1 MKKRILAAAL
11 CLALLSGC
19 GARPPLDLP
28 DAESDRAVIAYVP
41 LDDRPDNVGR
51 VEYLAESLGYVLNMP
66 EEWMF
71 KTLLDGQMEDYY
83 AENGLETQSW
93 TGQSGYPG
101 LLYDWVLEQE
111 ASGCD
116 RYLLSVDQLL
126 YGGLV
131 ASRLAETTTER
142 DGEPWPLTDLLE
154 SLLSALAE
162 DPNNEVWLLDSVMR
176 LAPTVGYAGGTLE
189 YYNAMRTIG
198 AAPRKTLTGDE
209 LTLENI
215 RATYDTDA
223 DGHDLLR
230 FEDSAMY
237 DAALRYTEH
246 RINKL
251 TLSGELLETVSR
263 IGGDR
268 FHVLIGID
276 DSSSED
282 CIQKNEIAYLQAR
295 LRAGDVILSGVDD
308 LAFKAV
314 TKLYLSEIGWNGA
327 QVNVQYFGGTEDRP
341 ACDYDYK
348 PLTEIVA
355 EHLDYFG
362 LTVEDTPA
370 FADLYVLVLTQ
381 PEDAAQKQQYIQEL
395 TATLNERLKADLPVI
410 LIDAGNG
417 QYGTAFHDALTK
429 KAELGKLLS
438 YAGFLDMAIVTGTAL
453 SHGVARYAFL
463 QHGEQTDATE
473 QAFLRTLADSILKDF
488 CYKNIVRNDIL
499 DLDAFRAWRPEFK
512 DAEFILEEGRYVC
525 GWAIEKM
532 SKSMFNVVNPDYIV
546 DNYGADT
553 LRMYEMFLG
562 PLEQSKPWDTNG
574 IDGVHKFLRR
584 FWALFYNRE
593 GQLILTDEKATDK
606 ELKTLHKTIKKVRED
621 IENFSFNTS
630 VAAFMICLN
639 ELGGCSKREILEP
652 LTVLLAP
659 FAPHIAEELWHTL
672 GHTTSVC
679 DAQYPVCEE
688 KYLVESSFEYP
699 VSVNGKL
706 RFKKEYALT
715 LSPADIQADI
725 VRTDEAQKWLEGK
738 APKKII
744 VVPGKIINI
753 VI

>member
-11 CLALLSGC
+11 CLTLLSGC

-101 LLYDWVLEQE
+101 LLYDWMLEQE

-362 LTVEDTPA
+362 LTAEDTPA

-395 TATLNERLKADLPVI
+395 TAVLNERLKADLPVI

-453 SHGVARYAFL
+453 SHGVARYAHL
-463 QHGEQTDATE
+463 IQGRTS
-473 QAFLRTLADSILKDF
+473 QAEEVAFCKTLADSILKDF
-488 CYKNIVRNDIL
+488 CYKNV
-499 DLDAFRAWRPEFK
+499 
-512 DAEFILEEGRYVC
+512 
-525 GWAIEKM
+525 
-532 SKSMFNVVNPDYIV
+532 
-546 DNYGADT
+546 
-553 LRMYEMFLG
+553 
-562 PLEQSKPWDTNG
+562 
-574 IDGVHKFLRR
+574 
-584 FWALFYNRE
+584 
-593 GQLILTDEKATDK
+593 
-606 ELKTLHKTIKKVRED
+606 VRED
-621 IENFSFNTS
+621 ILSYVRND
-630 VAAFMICLN
+630 
-639 ELGGCSKREILEP
+639 LGGDANNFCLPELDRPAIVARLTAGMDKATAPVLKNLERSSLFIGLKPHVDTVTAHWGKVCLSNYRFPWNRAFEIDMDISVDP
-652 LTVLLAP
+652 LT
-659 FAPHIAEELWHTL
+659 
-672 GHTTSVC
+672 
-679 DAQYPVCEE
+679 
-688 KYLVESSFEYP
+688 
-699 VSVNGKL
+699 
-706 RFKKEYALT
+706 R
-715 LSPADIQADI
+715 
-725 VRTDEAQKWLEGK
+725 
-738 APKKII
+738 
-744 VVPGKIINI
+744 
-753 VI
+753 

>member
-131 ASRLAETTTER
+131 ASRLAKTTTER
-142 DGEPWPLTDLLE
+142 DGVPWPLTDLLE

-223 DGHDLLR
+223 DGHDLLC
-230 FEDSAMY
+230 FEDNVMH

-327 QVNVQYFGGTEDRP
+327 QINVQYFGGTEDRP

-355 EHLDYFG
+355 EHLGYFC
-362 LTVEDTPA
+362 LTAEDTPA

-381 PEDAAQKQQYIQEL
+381 PEDPAQKPPYIQEL
-395 TATLNERLKADLPVI
+395 TAVLNERLKANLPVI
-410 LIDAGNG
+410 LIDASNG
-417 QYGTAFHDALTK
+417 QYGTVFHDALTK

-453 SHGVARYAFL
+453 SHGVARYAHL
-463 QHGEQTDATE
+463 VQGRTS
-473 QAFLRTLADSILKDF
+473 QAEEVAFCKTLADSILKDF
-488 CYKNIVRNDIL
+488 CYKNV
-499 DLDAFRAWRPEFK
+499 
-512 DAEFILEEGRYVC
+512 
-525 GWAIEKM
+525 
-532 SKSMFNVVNPDYIV
+532 
-546 DNYGADT
+546 
-553 LRMYEMFLG
+553 
-562 PLEQSKPWDTNG
+562 
-574 IDGVHKFLRR
+574 
-584 FWALFYNRE
+584 
-593 GQLILTDEKATDK
+593 
-606 ELKTLHKTIKKVRED
+606 VRED
-621 IENFSFNTS
+621 ILSYVRND
-630 VAAFMICLN
+630 
-639 ELGGCSKREILEP
+639 LGGDANNFCLPELDRPAIVARLTAGMDKATAPVLKNLERSSLLIGLKPHVDTVTAHWGKVCLSNYRFPWNRAFEIDMDISVDP
-652 LTVLLAP
+652 LT
-659 FAPHIAEELWHTL
+659 
-672 GHTTSVC
+672 
-679 DAQYPVCEE
+679 
-688 KYLVESSFEYP
+688 
-699 VSVNGKL
+699 
-706 RFKKEYALT
+706 R
-715 LSPADIQADI
+715 
-725 VRTDEAQKWLEGK
+725 
-738 APKKII
+738 
-744 VVPGKIINI
+744 
-753 VI
+753 

>member
-11 CLALLSGC
+11 CLTLLSGC

-101 LLYDWVLEQE
+101 LLYDWMLEQE

-215 RATYDTDA
+215 CATYDTDA
-223 DGHDLLR
+223 DGHDLLC
-230 FEDSAMY
+230 FEDNVMH

-295 LRAGDVILSGVDD
+295 LREGDAILSGVDD

-417 QYGTAFHDALTK
+417 QYGTAFHDELTK

-453 SHGVARYAFL
+453 SHGVARYAHL
-463 QHGEQTDATE
+463 IQGRTS
-473 QAFLRTLADSILKDF
+473 QAEEVAFCKTLADSILKDF
-488 CYKNIVRNDIL
+488 CYKNV
-499 DLDAFRAWRPEFK
+499 
-512 DAEFILEEGRYVC
+512 
-525 GWAIEKM
+525 
-532 SKSMFNVVNPDYIV
+532 
-546 DNYGADT
+546 
-553 LRMYEMFLG
+553 
-562 PLEQSKPWDTNG
+562 
-574 IDGVHKFLRR
+574 
-584 FWALFYNRE
+584 
-593 GQLILTDEKATDK
+593 
-606 ELKTLHKTIKKVRED
+606 VRED
-621 IENFSFNTS
+621 ILSYVRND
-630 VAAFMICLN
+630 
-639 ELGGCSKREILEP
+639 LGGDANNFCLPELDRPAIVDRLTTEMDKATAPVLKNLERSSLLIGLKPHVDTVTAHWGKIGLSNYHFPWNRAFEIDMDIFVDP
-652 LTVLLAP
+652 LT
-659 FAPHIAEELWHTL
+659 
-672 GHTTSVC
+672 
-679 DAQYPVCEE
+679 
-688 KYLVESSFEYP
+688 
-699 VSVNGKL
+699 
-706 RFKKEYALT
+706 R
-715 LSPADIQADI
+715 
-725 VRTDEAQKWLEGK
+725 
-738 APKKII
+738 
-744 VVPGKIINI
+744 
-753 VI
+753 

>member
-11 CLALLSGC
+11 CLTLLSGC

-314 TKLYLSEIGWNGA
+314 TKLYLNEVSWNGA
-327 QVNVQYFGGTEDRP
+327 GVNVQYFGGTEDRP

-355 EHLDYFG
+355 EHLGYKD
-362 LTVEDTPA
+362 
-370 FADLYVLVLTQ
+370 ADDMLVNIGEIYCEGVNPSGKPWTIGVDM
-381 PEDAAQKQQYIQEL
+381 PED
-395 TATLNERLKADLPVI
+395 
-410 LIDAGNG
+410 GNM
-417 QYGTAFHDALTK
+417 
-429 KAELGKLLS
+429 ELGGAGLVGIWQGDGSGCGVVTSGNYRKFYVKDGRKYSHTVDPRTGYPVSHSLLS
-438 YAGFLDMAIVTGTAL
+438 ATIVAP
-453 SHGVARYAFL
+453 
-463 QHGEQTDATE
+463 DA
-473 QAFLRTLADSILKDF
+473 TLADAYATYCMVIG
-488 CYKNIVRNDIL
+488 
-499 DLDAFRAWRPEFK
+499 
-512 DAEFILEEGRYVC
+512 LEESRKF
-525 GWAIEKM
+525 IE
-532 SKSMFNVVNPDYIV
+532 SS
-546 DNYGADT
+546 
-553 LRMYEMFLG
+553 
-562 PLEQSKPWDTNG
+562 
-574 IDGVHKFLRR
+574 
-584 FWALFYNRE
+584 
-593 GQLILTDEKATDK
+593 
-606 ELKTLHKTIKKVRED
+606 ED
-621 IENFSFNTS
+621 IE
-630 VAAFMICLN
+630 
-639 ELGGCSKREILEP
+639 G
-652 LTVLLAP
+652 
-659 FAPHIAEELWHTL
+659 
-672 GHTTSVC
+672 
-679 DAQYPVCEE
+679 
-688 KYLVESSFEYP
+688 YLVYADGDSMAEWASSGF
-699 VSVNGKL
+699 NL
-706 RFKKEYALT
+706 
-715 LSPADIQADI
+715 
-725 VRTDEAQKWLEGK
+725 VRE
-738 APKKII
+738 
-744 VVPGKIINI
+744 
-753 VI
+753 

>member
-11 CLALLSGC
+11 CLTLLSGC

-314 TKLYLSEIGWNGA
+314 TKLYLNEVSWNGA
-327 QVNVQYFGGTEDRP
+327 GVNVQYFGGTEDRP

-355 EHLDYFG
+355 EHLGYFD
-362 LTVEDTPA
+362 LTVEDTP
-370 FADLYVLVLTQ
+370 ADLYVLVLTQ

-395 TATLNERLKADLPVI
+395 TATLNERLKADRLHTFGQCKVLQ
-410 LIDAGNG
+410 LITPHKGPSADYLHVFGEYDRLQLCTFLEHAHFDDFQISRQLDKLQIGALGENTRTHCCHSVG
-417 QYGTAFHDALTK
+417 EFHADQT
-429 KAELGKLLS
+429 
-438 YAGFLDMAIVTGTAL
+438 GFLKSHVLNFRQASREFHAL
-453 SHGVARYAFL
+453 
-463 QHGEQTDATE
+463 
-473 QAFLRTLADSILKDF
+473 
-488 CYKNIVRNDIL
+488 
-499 DLDAFRAWRPEFK
+499 
-512 DAEFILEEGRYVC
+512 
-525 GWAIEKM
+525 
-532 SKSMFNVVNPDYIV
+532 
-546 DNYGADT
+546 
-553 LRMYEMFLG
+553 
-562 PLEQSKPWDTNG
+562 
-574 IDGVHKFLRR
+574 
-584 FWALFYNRE
+584 
-593 GQLILTDEKATDK
+593 
-606 ELKTLHKTIKKVRED
+606 
-621 IENFSFNTS
+621 
-630 VAAFMICLN
+630 
-639 ELGGCSKREILEP
+639 
-652 LTVLLAP
+652 
-659 FAPHIAEELWHTL
+659 
-672 GHTTSVC
+672 
-679 DAQYPVCEE
+679 
-688 KYLVESSFEYP
+688 
-699 VSVNGKL
+699 
-706 RFKKEYALT
+706 
-715 LSPADIQADI
+715 
-725 VRTDEAQKWLEGK
+725 
-738 APKKII
+738 
-744 VVPGKIINI
+744 
-753 VI
+753 

>member
-116 RYLLSVDQLL
+116 RYLLSMDQLL

-215 RATYDTDA
+215 RATYDTDV
-223 DGHDLLR
+223 DGHDLLC
-230 FEDSAMY
+230 FEDNVMHN
-237 DAALRYTEH
+237 AALRYTEH

-381 PEDAAQKQQYIQEL
+381 PEDAVQKQQYIQEL
-395 TATLNERLKADLPVI
+395 TATLNKRLKADLPVI
-410 LIDAGNG
+410 LIDASNG
-417 QYGTAFHDALTK
+417 QYG
-429 KAELGKLLS
+429 
-438 YAGFLDMAIVTGTAL
+438 YA
-453 SHGVARYAFL
+453 S
-463 QHGEQTDATE
+463 
-473 QAFLRTLADSILKDF
+473 
-488 CYKNIVRNDIL
+488 
-499 DLDAFRAWRPEFK
+499 
-512 DAEFILEEGRYVC
+512 
-525 GWAIEKM
+525 
-532 SKSMFNVVNPDYIV
+532 
-546 DNYGADT
+546 
-553 LRMYEMFLG
+553 
-562 PLEQSKPWDTNG
+562 
-574 IDGVHKFLRR
+574 
-584 FWALFYNRE
+584 
-593 GQLILTDEKATDK
+593 
-606 ELKTLHKTIKKVRED
+606 
-621 IENFSFNTS
+621 
-630 VAAFMICLN
+630 
-639 ELGGCSKREILEP
+639 
-652 LTVLLAP
+652 
-659 FAPHIAEELWHTL
+659 
-672 GHTTSVC
+672 
-679 DAQYPVCEE
+679 
-688 KYLVESSFEYP
+688 
-699 VSVNGKL
+699 
-706 RFKKEYALT
+706 
-715 LSPADIQADI
+715 
-725 VRTDEAQKWLEGK
+725 
-738 APKKII
+738 
-744 VVPGKIINI
+744 
-753 VI
+753 

>member
-1 MKKRILAAAL
+1 MNKRILAAAL
-11 CLALLSGC
+11 CLTLLSGC

-51 VEYLAESLGYVLNMP
+51 MEYLAESLGYVLNMP

-215 RATYDTDA
+215 HATYDTDA

-230 FEDSAMY
+230 FEDSVMH

-314 TKLYLSEIGWNGA
+314 AKLYLSEIGWNGA
-327 QVNVQYFGGTEDRP
+327 QINVQYFGGTEDRP

-355 EHLDYFG
+355 EHLGYFD
-362 LTVEDTPA
+362 LTVEDTP
-370 FADLYVLVLTQ
+370 ADLYVLVLTQ

-395 TATLNERLKADLPVI
+395 TAVLNERLKADLPVI
-410 LIDAGNG
+410 LIDASNG

-473 QAFLRTLADSILKDF
+473 QAFVRTLADSILKDF

-499 DLDAFRAWRPEFK
+499 SFVRNDLSGNADNFWMPDIDRVA
-512 DAEFILEEGRYVC
+512 ILERLEAGMAVAVAPVIENLERSNFISSLSSTREYAER
-525 GWAIEKM
+525 GWGGVELTG
-532 SKSMFNVVNPDYIV
+532 
-546 DNYGADT
+546 YG
-553 LRMYEMFLG
+553 F
-562 PLEQSKPWDTNG
+562 PWDRAFEISMEIRLGAFTEPHKALLG
-574 IDGVHKFLRR
+574 IYYK
-584 FWALFYNRE
+584 
-593 GQLILTDEKATDK
+593 
-606 ELKTLHKTIKKVRED
+606 
-621 IENFSFNTS
+621 
-630 VAAFMICLN
+630 
-639 ELGGCSKREILEP
+639 
-652 LTVLLAP
+652 
-659 FAPHIAEELWHTL
+659 
-672 GHTTSVC
+672 
-679 DAQYPVCEE
+679 
-688 KYLVESSFEYP
+688 
-699 VSVNGKL
+699 
-706 RFKKEYALT
+706 
-715 LSPADIQADI
+715 
-725 VRTDEAQKWLEGK
+725 
-738 APKKII
+738 
-744 VVPGKIINI
+744 
-753 VI
+753 

>member
-11 CLALLSGC
+11 CLTLLSGC

-142 DGEPWPLTDLLE
+142 DGVPWPLTDLLE

-176 LAPTVGYAGGTLE
+176 LAPTVGYMDGSLE
-189 YYNAMRTIG
+189 YYNAMRTFG
-198 AAPRKTLTGDE
+198 AAPRKTLTGSE
-209 LTLENI
+209 LTLDNI
-215 RATYDTDA
+215 RATYGTDA
-223 DGHDLLR
+223 NGNDLLD
-230 FEDSAMY
+230 FGGDSALY
-237 DAALRYTEH
+237 DSALRYMEH

-251 TLSGELLETVSR
+251 TLSGDLLETVDRLDS
-263 IGGDR
+263 GR

-282 CIQKNEIAYLQAR
+282 CIQKNEIAYLRAR

-314 TKLYLSEIGWNGA
+314 AKLYLGETGWNGA
-327 QVNVQYFGGTEDRP
+327 AANVQYFGGTEDQP

-355 EHLDYFG
+355 EHLDYFD
-362 LTVEDTPA
+362 LTAEDTPV
-370 FADLYVLVLTQ
+370 FADFYVLVLTQ
-381 PEDAAQKQQYIQEL
+381 PADSSQKQTYIKDLIQVL
-395 TATLNERLKADLPVI
+395 KQRLDANLPVI

-429 KAELGKLLS
+429 ETELGKLLS
-438 YAGFLDMAIVTGTAL
+438 YVGFLDMAIVTGTAL
-453 SHGVARYAFL
+453 SHGVARYAHL
-463 QHGEQTDATE
+463 IRGTTS
-473 QAFLRTLADSILKDF
+473 QAEEEAFCKTLADSILKDF
-488 CYKNIVRNDIL
+488 CYKNV
-499 DLDAFRAWRPEFK
+499 
-512 DAEFILEEGRYVC
+512 
-525 GWAIEKM
+525 
-532 SKSMFNVVNPDYIV
+532 
-546 DNYGADT
+546 
-553 LRMYEMFLG
+553 
-562 PLEQSKPWDTNG
+562 
-574 IDGVHKFLRR
+574 
-584 FWALFYNRE
+584 
-593 GQLILTDEKATDK
+593 
-606 ELKTLHKTIKKVRED
+606 VRED
-621 IENFSFNTS
+621 ILAYVRND
-630 VAAFMICLN
+630 
-639 ELGGCSKREILEP
+639 LGGDPNNFCQPELDLDVIVDRLASGMEIAAAPVLKNLEHSNLLIGLKPHVDTTLAGWGAVSLSNYRFPWYRAFEIDMDLDIAP
-652 LTVLLAP
+652 LTQ
-659 FAPHIAEELWHTL
+659 PHKDIL
-672 GHTTSVC
+672 GI
-679 DAQYPVCEE
+679 Y
-688 KYLVESSFEYP
+688 Y
-699 VSVNGKL
+699 
-706 RFKKEYALT
+706 R
-715 LSPADIQADI
+715 
-725 VRTDEAQKWLEGK
+725 
-738 APKKII
+738 
-744 VVPGKIINI
+744 
-753 VI
+753 